1 MATTHDP
8 GMERRILEIE
18 SSGSAVEAVGGFV
31 VVILSILGLTGVQ
44 PFFLASSAGIIFGVA
59 LLAQGAAV
67 GSEYS
72 ALVSRATGGAFGAVE
87 LGGGMTIEFLAG
99 GGTVVLG
106 VLALMGVAPMVL
118 LPTLVIAAGTAIIL
132 TTGTMQRLNTLKMEA
147 SGASDFAQRIARY
160 GMSGIVGVQF
170 LSGLAAIVLGIL
182 ALVYLPTPLSAT
194 MVTTGTWMTL
204 TVVGLLVLGS
214 SIMMS
219 GGALAGRLLQ
229 MFERIRS

>member
-8 GMERRILEIE
+8 GLERRLLEIE
-18 SSGSAVEAVGGFV
+18 SGGSAVEAVGGLV
-31 VVILSILGLTGVQ
+31 VVILSILGLTGVES
-44 PFFLASSAGIIFGVA
+44 FFLASSAGIIFGVA

-72 ALVSRATGGAFGAVE
+72 ALLSRATGGAFGAVE

-106 VLALMGVAPMVL
+106 ILALIGVVPAIL
-118 LPTLVIAAGTAIIL
+118 LPTLVIAAGTALIL
-132 TTGTMQRLNTLKMEA
+132 TTGTTQRLNTLKMEA
-147 SGASDFAQRIARY
+147 ADAPDVAQRIARY
-160 GMSGIVGVQF
+160 GVSGVVGVQF

-182 ALVYLPTPLSAT
+182 ALVYLPTPAT
-194 MVTTGTWMTL
+194 MAAVGAWMTF
-204 TVVGLLVLGS
+204 TIIGLLVLGAA
-214 SIMMS
+214 IMMS